1 MIHGIGGSVLCLFS
15 YVMDMA
21 NLQAIILVEKKG
33 VTFKCLLQKGLDS
46 QYTPKRYQYVD
57 TGITLFSTFN
67 SLATMITPWM
77 LLLFLLDMQSEER
90 AGSLLE
96 GESEGS
102 SPDPIDLIFERRCS
116 PVAPSLTHSS
126 RLCRLSCR
134 RQHSGGM
141 RESASSTGPAGGH
154 QRPAARGYPAGRPVT
169 WRAARINGSSAQRP
183 AWQAVWRAGGRAA
196 RAVAP

>member
-1 MIHGIGGSVLCLFS
+1 
-15 YVMDMA
+15 
-21 NLQAIILVEKKG
+21 
-33 VTFKCLLQKGLDS
+33 
-46 QYTPKRYQYVD
+46 
-57 TGITLFSTFN
+57 
-67 SLATMITPWM
+67 MITPWM

-154 QRPAARGYPAGRPVT
+154 QPASGGTRVPGWPAGYMACSADQRVVRTAASVAGCLAGRRPCGS
-169 WRAARINGSSAQRP
+169 RSSAMS
-183 AWQAVWRAGGRAA
+183 GRSN
-196 RAVAP
+196 PHG